1 MKSIS
6 LENKVLATY
15 LLTVIQ
21 VFAAS
26 CLLALASQVAFFL
39 PYTPIFVSMQTAAL
53 FLIGA
58 TLGPVKGAAAVLLY
72 LLEGAAGLPVFAL
85 GQSGIGVFLSPLGGY
100 LAGFLPAVMIAG
112 LSFKKSFLSYFG
124 VFLLSNSA
132 IFAFGLPWL
141 SLFVGVDQALLL
153 GLLPFVIGDLLKIG
167 ASAALMQGINSCK

>member
-6 LENKVLATY
+6 IENKVLATY

-100 LAGFLPAVMIAG
+100 LAGFLPAVMIA
-112 LSFKKSFLSYFG
+112 
-124 VFLLSNSA
+124 
-132 IFAFGLPWL
+132 
-141 SLFVGVDQALLL
+141 
-153 GLLPFVIGDLLKIG
+153 
-167 ASAALMQGINSCK
+167 